1 MGEMTGPDAARPPR
15 RNHTAGYRVF
25 EGEATIV
32 LPDGSYIK
40 VLNETGSR
48 IWELL
53 DGSRGV
59 KEIASVI
66 AGEYEIT
73 PEAAERDVREFLEEL
88 GRHRMLE

>member
-1 MGEMTGPDAARPPR
+1 MGEMKGPDAARLPR
-15 RNHTAGYRVF
+15 RNRTAGFRVF

-53 DGSRGV
+53 DGRRGLD
-59 KEIASVI
+59 EIASVI
-66 AGEYEIT
+66 AAEYDVP
-73 PEAAERDVREFLEEL
+73 PEQAGRDVREFVDLL
-88 GRHRMLE
+88 ASHGMLE

>member
-1 MGEMTGPDAARPPR
+1 MGEMKGQDAARLPR
-15 RNHTAGYRVF
+15 RHHTAGFRVF

-66 AGEYEIT
+66 AGEYEIP

-88 GRHRMLE
+88 ERHRMLE